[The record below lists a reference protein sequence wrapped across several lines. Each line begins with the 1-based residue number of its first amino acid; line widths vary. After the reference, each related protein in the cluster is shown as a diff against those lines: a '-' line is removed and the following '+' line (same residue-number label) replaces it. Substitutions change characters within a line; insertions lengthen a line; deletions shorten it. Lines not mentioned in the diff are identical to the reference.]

1 MNVIEVKDNILISWY
16 EYHYFKKPFAFM
28 QKYNAFLSSVNETEE
43 LYMALSSSYSQ
54 INWAI
59 KSATKNTFLL
69 LLRPKTFLLF
79 PIVL

>member
-1 MNVIEVKDNILISWY
+1 
-16 EYHYFKKPFAFM
+16 M

-59 KSATKNTFLL
+59 KSATKNTFFSSSASKNISFISYRFITSKRHLSRKH
-69 LLRPKTFLLF
+69 RPYDINRKKNWNNLF
-79 PIVL
+79 